1 MNVRKTKHEMPEQTP
16 QERIKNFKE
25 VPYGY
30 SKEIAVEEA
39 KRCLQCKNKPCMNGC
54 PVEIDIPG
62 FIACIASGDFEKAAE
77 IIKAKNNLPAI
88 SGRVCPYETQCEGEC
103 TLKKI
108 GEPVGIGRLE
118 RFIAD
123 YEREKGVKIPQ
134 KQPLLGKKVAVVGA
148 GPAGLTCAADLAKMG
163 YTVTVFEALHAPGG
177 VLMYGIPE
185 FRLPKK
191 IVEAE
196 VDYITKLG
204 VNIIYDVVVGKTIT
218 VDELLKEYDAVFI
231 GTGAGLPNWLNI
243 PGENLDG
250 VYSANEFLTRVNLMK
265 AYDFPTS
272 DTPIKIGKKV
282 ATFGAG
288 NVAMDCARTALRL
301 GAEKSYVLYRR
312 TEAEM
317 PARAEEIHHAKE
329 EGVIFMLLTNPVRFI
344 GDEEGHLTEVEFIKM
359 QLGEPDDSGRRR
371 PIPIPGSE
379 EKMKIDTALIAIG
392 QSPNPLIPQTM
403 KGLQIGKH
411 GNIIT
416 DENGRTSIPGLFAG
430 GDIATGAATV
440 ILAMGAGKKA
450 ARAIDQYIRSKSNT
464 NIGVSEVLSD

>member
-1 MNVRKTKHEMPEQTP
+1 MTIRKTKYEMPEQLP

-39 KRCLQCKNKPCMNGC
+39 KRCLQCKNKPCMKGC

-62 FIACIASGDFEKAAE
+62 FIACIANGDFDKAAE
-77 IIKAKNNLPAI
+77 VIKAKNNLPAI
-88 SGRVCPYETQCEGEC
+88 SGRVCPYEEQCEGEC
-103 TLKKI
+103 TLKKL

-123 YEREKGVKIPQ
+123 YERKK
-134 KQPLLGKKVAVVGA
+134 GKKPPKKPIATGKKIAVVGS
-148 GPAGLTCAADLAKMG
+148 GPAGLTCAGDLARMG
-163 YTVTVFEALHAPGG
+163 HAVTVLEALHEPGG

-185 FRLPKK
+185 FRLPKN
-191 IVEAE
+191 IVKSE
-196 VDYITKLG
+196 VEYVKSLG
-204 VNIIYDVVVGKTIT
+204 VDVKFDVVVGKTIT
-218 VDELLKEYDAVFI
+218 VQELMNDYDAVFI

-250 VYSANEFLTRVNLMK
+250 VYSANEFLTRVNMMK
-265 AYDFPTS
+265 AYLFPEY
-272 DTPIKIGKKV
+272 DTPIKIGKIV

-301 GAEKSYVLYRR
+301 GAEKSYILYRR

-317 PARAEEIHHAKE
+317 PARAEEIEHAKQ
-329 EGVIFMLLTNPVRFI
+329 EGIIFKLLTAPIRFLGNEKGI
-344 GDEEGHLTEVEFIKM
+344 LKQVEFLKM
-359 QLGEPDDSGRRR
+359 QLGDPDESGRRR

-379 EKMKIDTALIAIG
+379 EKLSIDTALVAIG

-403 KGLQIGKH
+403 KELKIGKH

-416 DENGRTSIPGLFAG
+416 DDDGRTSIPGIFAG
-430 GDIATGAATV
+430 GDIASGAATV
-440 ILAMGAGKKA
+440 ILAMGAGKRA
-450 ARAIDQYIRSKSNT
+450 ARAINEYLKKS
-464 NIGVSEVLSD
+464 

>member
-1 MNVRKTKHEMPEQTP
+1 MSVRKTKHEMPEQKP
-16 QERIKNFKE
+16 KERIKNFKE

-30 SKEIAVEEA
+30 SKEIAIEEA
-39 KRCLQCKNKPCMNGC
+39 KRCLQCKNKPCMKGC

-62 FIACIASGDFEKAAE
+62 FIHCIALGEFDKASE

-88 SGRVCPYETQCEGEC
+88 SGRVCPYENQCEGEC

-123 YEREKGVKIPQ
+123 YEREKGKKPP
-134 KQPLLGKKVAVVGA
+134 KKPPATGKKIAVVGA
-148 GPAGLTCAADLAKMG
+148 GPAGLTCAGDLARMG
-163 YTVTVFEALHAPGG
+163 HSVTVYEALHDPGG

-185 FRLPKK
+185 FRLPKA
-191 IVEAE
+191 IVKSE
-196 VDYITKLG
+196 VEYVKSLG
-204 VNIIYDVVVGKTIT
+204 VDIRYDIIVGKTIT
-218 VDELLKEYDAVFI
+218 IQELINDFDAVFI

-243 PGENLDG
+243 PGESFDG
-250 VYSANEFLTRVNLMK
+250 VYSANEFLTRVNMMK
-265 AYDFPTS
+265 AYRFPEY
-272 DTPIKIGKKV
+272 DTPVKIGNIV

-301 GAEKSYVLYRR
+301 GAEKSYILYRR

-317 PARAEEIHHAKE
+317 PARSEEIEHAKQ
-329 EGVIFMLLTNPVRFI
+329 EGVIFKLLTAPVRFI
-344 GDEEGHLTEVEFIKM
+344 GDEKGILKEVEYLNMK
-359 QLGEPDDSGRRR
+359 LGDPDESGRRR
-371 PIPIPGSE
+371 PVPIPGSE
-379 EKMKIDTALIAIG
+379 EKLAIDTALVAIG

-403 KGLQIGKH
+403 KDLRIGKH

-416 DENGRTSIPGLFAG
+416 DEDGRTSIPGVFAG

-440 ILAMGAGKKA
+440 ILAMGAGKRA
-450 ARAIDQYIRSKSNT
+450 ARAIDSYLKNK
-464 NIGVSEVLSD
+464 